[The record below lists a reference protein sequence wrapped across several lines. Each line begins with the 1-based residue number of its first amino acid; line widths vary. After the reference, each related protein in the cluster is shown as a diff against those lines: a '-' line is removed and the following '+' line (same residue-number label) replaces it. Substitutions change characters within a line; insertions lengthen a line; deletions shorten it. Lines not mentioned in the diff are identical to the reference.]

1 MAWGLPLF
9 ILQFF
14 IVPCYSQSTTY
25 WLKFTKE
32 WRDSGNLILVRYIVR
47 NTGDITRAQAWV
59 YLGHRLP
66 CASCSSVLLSCCVP
80 SHVFI
85 PAGTAMVSVECTAT
99 CELLGG
105 SKKGNTMDPVL
116 QELMV

>member
-85 PAGTAMVSVECTAT
+85 LAGTAMVSVECTAT